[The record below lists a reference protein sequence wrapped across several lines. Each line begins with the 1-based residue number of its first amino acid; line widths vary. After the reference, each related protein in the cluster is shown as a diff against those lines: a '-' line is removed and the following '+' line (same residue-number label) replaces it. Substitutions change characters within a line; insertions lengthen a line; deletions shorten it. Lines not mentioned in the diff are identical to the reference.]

1 MNKHIQKL
9 NFGLDCMM
17 VLLTLI
23 LLWSAEAIGML
34 GVLLLPLMVLPAS
47 VLTEENRYA
56 ALLFNTVLPAVLI
69 LFLPFPHF
77 AWFGFVAVIGW
88 YAPVRALLSRIRME
102 WFGNLL
108 AFLLANAGIAIGF
121 FVLFLIGVQPF
132 SGLDPFWLV
141 LVIIGIELEILLTE
155 IIYQI
160 FGNLYQTHLR
170 RFLLV

>member
-69 LFLPFPHF
+69 LFLPFPHLLHLLQELVYHSPAVSVNDDRTVF
-77 AWFGFVAVIGW
+77 DLLRAHGFIVI
-88 YAPVRALLSRIRME
+88 
-102 WFGNLL
+102 
-108 AFLLANAGIAIGF
+108 
-121 FVLFLIGVQPF
+121 
-132 SGLDPFWLV
+132 
-141 LVIIGIELEILLTE
+141 
-155 IIYQI
+155 
-160 FGNLYQTHLR
+160 
-170 RFLLV
+170 